1 MSSARRAEVRG
12 KNSRIIWFVVLIL
25 ILFLSGCASRLDVR
39 ADHYLFEGKSTH
51 WKARLDY
58 SYKQVFYN
66 NQETK
71 RLEYDSI
78 TWSQLYLCFQGPE
91 EKALDVSWDLKSQT
105 LGASG
110 SGFEFQK
117 GRWTVAS
124 SSTGRKEHI
133 LDRSEEVTL
142 TIRWEGQVETLS
154 LKVKD

>member
-12 KNSRIIWFVVLIL
+12 KNSRIIWLAALLL

-39 ADHYLFEGKSTH
+39 TDHFTFEGESAH
-51 WKARLDY
+51 WKVRLDY
-58 SYKQVFYN
+58 SYKQVFYDN
-66 NQETK
+66 LETK

-78 TWSQLYLCFQGPE
+78 TWSKLYLCFQGPE

-110 SGFEFQK
+110 AGFEFQK
-117 GRWTVAS
+117 GRWELV
-124 SSTGRKEHI
+124 SSTPGEKGHI
-133 LDRSEEVTL
+133 LERSDEVTL
-142 TIRWEGQVETLS
+142 TVRWEGQGETLS

>member
-1 MSSARRAEVRG
+1 VRG
-12 KNSRIIWFVVLIL
+12 KNSRIIWLVILLL
-25 ILFLSGCASRLDVR
+25 ILFLSGCASRVDVR
-39 ADHYLFEGKSTH
+39 TGHNLLEGESAH
-51 WKARLDY
+51 WKAKLDY

-66 NQETK
+66 NPETK

-78 TWSQLYLCFQGPE
+78 TWSKLYLCFQGPKG
-91 EKALDVSWDLKSQT
+91 KALDVFWDLKSQT

-117 GRWTVAS
+117 GRWAVAS

-133 LDRSEEVTL
+133 LGRSDEVIL